1 MAADK
6 ATLISDLYTAFNA
19 GSNDSTIM
27 SVLIGEAIDKY
38 SKTLTVKSGT
48 LSSTGTGNMGLPVNS
63 QNTNG
68 GVIE

>member
-6 ATLISDLYTAFNA
+6 ATLISGLYTAFNA

-27 SVLIGEAIDKY
+27 ATLIANAIDKY

-48 LSSTGTGNMGLPVNS
+48 LSSTGTRNMGLPVNS

>member
-27 SVLIGEAIDKY
+27 ATLIANAIDKY

>member
-19 GSNDSTIM
+19 GSNDSSIM

-38 SKTLTVKSGT
+38 SKTLSIKSGT
-48 LSSTGTGNMGLPVNS
+48 LSSTGTGNLGIAVSS

>member
-38 SKTLTVKSGT
+38 AKTLTVKSGT
-48 LSSTGTGNMGLPVNS
+48 LSSTGTGNMGLAVNS

>member
-27 SVLIGEAIDKY
+27 SVLVGEAIDKY
-38 SKTLTVKSGT
+38 AKTLTVKSGT
-48 LSSTGTGNMGLPVNS
+48 LSSTGTGNMGLAVNS

>member
-6 ATLISDLYTAFNA
+6 ATLISDLYAAFNA

-38 SKTLTVKSGT
+38 AKTLTVKSGT
-48 LSSTGTGNMGLPVNS
+48 LSSTGTGNMGLPVKS

>member
-27 SVLIGEAIDKY
+27 ATLIANAIDKY

-48 LSSTGTGNMGLPVNS
+48 LSSTGTGNTGLPVNS

>member
-27 SVLIGEAIDKY
+27 ATLIANAIDKY

-48 LSSTGTGNMGLPVNS
+48 LSSTGTGNMGVPVNS

>member
-6 ATLISDLYTAFNA
+6 ATLILDLYTAFNA

-38 SKTLTVKSGT
+38 SKTLTVKTGT
-48 LSSTGTGNMGLPVNS
+48 LSSTGTGNLGIPVSS

>member
-38 SKTLTVKSGT
+38 AKTLTVKSGT
-48 LSSTGTGNMGLPVNS
+48 LSSTGNWQHGIAGKLS
-63 QNTNG
+63 KYKWRG
-68 GVIE
+68 H